1 MVWFHFLRY
10 FSVLFVWKIQN
21 INFYIFFIFSFL
33 FVDGLKNSERVKE
46 FCTAMIIMIL
56 AKKMQTSIESMIK
69 PQKRTAKQKI
79 MKLIN
84 QVLWLDEKL

>member
-1 MVWFHFLRY
+1 M
-10 FSVLFVWKIQN
+10 LFVWKIQN

-56 AKKMQTSIESMIK
+56 AKKIQTSIESMIK
-69 PQKRTAKQKI
+69 PQKRTAKEKI

>member
-1 MVWFHFLRY
+1 
-10 FSVLFVWKIQN
+10 
-21 INFYIFFIFSFL
+21 
-33 FVDGLKNSERVKE
+33 
-46 FCTAMIIMIL
+46 
-56 AKKMQTSIESMIK
+56 MQTSIEPMIK